1 MKTIT
6 YHLEKISKYAGIR
19 FDLVQA
25 GGGNSSVKLNSEEML
40 VKASGINLSEVTES
54 SGHVKVQYKNTR
66 EWFQSADLSGLNK
79 QQRELKG
86 KELLTSVT
94 LTDLKPSIETFLH
107 ALLNTYTLHT
117 HPISVNTIACQA
129 NWKEVFSHQFP
140 DSVCVEYATPG
151 IDLALSL
158 VNEIKDSS
166 ELPKIVFLQ
175 NHGLIISSDN
185 PDEVIELTDSVTSK
199 LNKLVGLDLDRY
211 KNVTKIQSIIDEKTN
226 ASSMIHCSD
235 DAIIKKLILIESSAE
250 IIWPFC
256 PDTLIYCGIAPV
268 YMKSFDD
275 IKSITDYIEKY
286 CETPKVIIVSDQVYF
301 VSMSLKKARESEELL
316 KFHLLAISKIDNTI
330 NRLSMDEISY
340 LSNWDAEKYRQGV

>member
-40 VKASGINLSEVTES
+40 VKASGINLSEVTET

-66 EWFQSADLSGLNK
+66 EWFKNDHLSGLNK

-117 HPISVNTIACQA
+117 HPISVNTIASQA
-129 NWKEVFSHQFP
+129 NWKEVFSNQFP

-158 VNEIKDSS
+158 VNEIKNSQA
-166 ELPKIVFLQ
+166 LPKIVFLQ

-185 PDEVIELTDSVTSK
+185 PDEVIELTDSVTTK

-211 KNVTKIQSIIDEKTN
+211 QNVSKIQSIIDANTN
-226 ASSMIHCSD
+226 TSSMIYCSD
-235 DAIIKKLILIESSAE
+235 DAIIKQLISIESSAE
-250 IIWPFC
+250 VIWPFC

-268 YMKSFDD
+268 YMKSFED
-275 IKSITDYIEKY
+275 IKSITDYIGKY
-286 CETPKVIIVSDQVYF
+286 SESPKVVIVNDQVYF
-301 VSMSLKKARESEELL
+301 VSMSLKKARESEDLL
-316 KFHLLAISKIDNTI
+316 KFHLLTISKSDKPI
-330 NRLSMDEISY
+330 NRLSMEEISY